1 MQAARVPVDVFQKCV
16 QDRSLEADVRQ
27 ALILSL
33 GNYPRSAVSPDK
45 RSRIDR
51 MLQEVFQTDPD
62 AGVHAAAK
70 RVLDRWNL
78 SAQPLDSSNPNLLVH
93 RNWFVTSRDQ
103 TTITLEKTEPDDVHV
118 RDDKPRCV
126 LGACYIHFEH

>member
-33 GNYPRSAVSPDK
+33 SNYPRSAVSPDK

-70 RVLDRWNL
+70 RVLDR
-78 SAQPLDSSNPNLLVH
+78 
-93 RNWFVTSRDQ
+93 
-103 TTITLEKTEPDDVHV
+103 
-118 RDDKPRCV
+118 
-126 LGACYIHFEH
+126 